1 MSIPTATLEQT
12 YLLPSRLLSPHTRY
26 YVREMRI
33 LAYGQL
39 LESYRSLTLESL
51 SGAFGVSVEF
61 VDRYVLY
68 ARVLCS
74 CLSVSSSELSR
85 FIANGRL
92 HCTID
97 KVHGIVETT
106 RPSLK
111 NAQYEKVIKQ
121 GDVLLNSIQRLSKVL
136 Y

>member
-1 MSIPTATLEQT
+1 MA
-12 YLLPSRLLSPHTRY
+12 H
-26 YVREMRI
+26 
-33 LAYGQL
+33 
-39 LESYRSLTLESL
+39 LESALISLTGKLKSL
-51 SGAFGVSVEF
+51 LMNTMADEGF
-61 VDRYVLY
+61 
-68 ARVLCS
+68 
-74 CLSVSSSELSR
+74 SELSR

-111 NAQYEKVIKQ
+111 NAQYEKVVKQ